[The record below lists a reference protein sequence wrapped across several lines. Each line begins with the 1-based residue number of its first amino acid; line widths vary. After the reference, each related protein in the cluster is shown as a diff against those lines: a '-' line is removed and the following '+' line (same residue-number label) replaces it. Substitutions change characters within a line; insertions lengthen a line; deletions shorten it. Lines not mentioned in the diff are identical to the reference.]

1 MDEENEVTV
10 DIDNTDFAKQ
20 FSQVNNELSPIIM
33 NFLEENEI
41 DDNVMVF
48 YFAGVIKEY
57 LTDLDDGIKQAVLR
71 FMFD

>member
-1 MDEENEVTV
+1 MNEENEVTV